1 MKRVVRLLLLGSAVL
16 VAAACAEGD
25 AVTVTPETAAAETV
39 GPDSS
44 IGSAGSASSIASPST
59 TVEEIDFGSRYVG
72 APVAF
77 WFWAPY

>member
-1 MKRVVRLLLLGSAVL
+1 MKRVIRLLLLGSAIF

-25 AVTVTPETAAAETV
+25 AESLVPEATVAHSSTATEASSAET
-39 GPDSS
+39 DTLS
-44 IGSAGSASSIASPST
+44 
-59 TVEEIDFGSRYVG
+59 TVEAGDFGSRYVG